1 MLWPSTAAIVDTMIS
16 GSVVATLMIVA
27 PMMNLGIRVTSAT
40 HTAPSTNQS
49 PPLTISTTPTMNSRY
64 IKTVS
69 ICSSF
74 CPPGHKKSMGAQPIP
89 KKRLHAR

>member
-1 MLWPSTAAIVDTMIS
+1 MPWPSTAAIVDTMIS

-27 PMMNLGIRVTSAT
+27 PIMNLGIRVTSAT

-49 PPLTISTTPTMNSRY
+49 PPFTISTTPTMNSRY
-64 IKTVS
+64 IKAVS

-74 CPPGHKKSMGAQPIP
+74 CPPGIKKVWTHSPYP
-89 KKRLHAR
+89 KRLHAR